1 MKSLKYSDVALVP
14 KYSEALTRASC
25 DTSIKIG
32 GRNFQLPIIPANMK
46 SVIDTDIASWMSEKD
61 YFYIMHRFDIDILK
75 FISQA
80 NSENWKNIS
89 ISLGVKKHDEKI
101 IEYIREKKLRVDFIT
116 IDIAHGYSLSMKKMI
131 EYIKAELNDTMI
143 IAGNVA
149 TPDAVVSL
157 SNWGADIVK
166 VGIGQGSP
174 CTTKDKTGFTMPM
187 FTCARQCG
195 DCYASRDRFDVG
207 AKIPIIADGGVT
219 CNGDIAKALVSGAD
233 LVMAGGMFAACTDS
247 PSLSTKI
254 DNLACKGYFG
264 SASVENK
271 GHNKNIEGKLITIPS
286 NQMTYEE
293 KLEEVKQDL
302 QSAISYGGGLDLNCL
317 KEVKHTEL

>member
-149 TPDAVVSL
+149 TPDAVV
-157 SNWGADIVK
+157 
-166 VGIGQGSP
+166 
-174 CTTKDKTGFTMPM
+174 
-187 FTCARQCG
+187 
-195 DCYASRDRFDVG
+195 
-207 AKIPIIADGGVT
+207 
-219 CNGDIAKALVSGAD
+219 
-233 LVMAGGMFAACTDS
+233 ACTDS